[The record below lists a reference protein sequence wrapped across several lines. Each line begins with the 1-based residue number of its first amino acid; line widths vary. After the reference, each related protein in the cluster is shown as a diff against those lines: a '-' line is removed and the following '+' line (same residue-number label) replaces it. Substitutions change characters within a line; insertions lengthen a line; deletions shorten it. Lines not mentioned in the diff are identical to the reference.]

1 MSTLIT
7 NNNCCATCG
16 KQYSRKSSLDRHV
29 IMCNFLFKSK
39 RERQIEKEENTE
51 LPSHTQLV
59 KIVQELAYKC
69 DTMEKEMTVM
79 RKWIDKKKKKINI
92 INWLNTNHVNMC
104 EIDFT
109 TWFKELDLSNNEYI
123 ELLFTHNIFQV
134 LHTIFEQVIDIN
146 SPIKC
151 FSQKAHVFYIFTTN
165 YSDSAYSE
173 AESSAL
179 LQEEYIWRQM
189 TCDDW
194 IPLLRTIQKKLLGCI
209 SKWREA
215 NVERLRQND
224 KLSELYNKAIIKV
237 TNIPVINTDSGMS
250 KVRGALYNQIKTDL
264 KAVLEYEF
272 EF

>member
-29 IMCNFLFKSK
+29 IMCNFLSKSK
-39 RERQIEKEENTE
+39 RERQIEEEENTE

-109 TWFKELDLSNNEYI
+109 TWFKELDLSNSEYI

-134 LHTIFEQVIDIN
+134 LHTIFEQVIDNN

-165 YSDSAYSE
+165 YSEAEASAYSE
-173 AESSAL
+173 AEEKE
-179 LQEEYIWRQM
+179 QYIWRQM

-209 SKWREA
+209 SKWREE
-215 NVERLRQND
+215 NLERLRQND

>member
-1 MSTLIT
+1 MSALIT
-7 NNNCCATCG
+7 NNSCCATCG

-29 IMCNFLFKSK
+29 IMCEFLSKSK
-39 RERQIEKEENTE
+39 RERKIEEEENGE

-69 DTMEKEMTVM
+69 DSMEKEMTIM

-92 INWLNTNHVNMC
+92 ISWLNTNHINMC

-109 TWFKELDLSNNEYI
+109 TWFKELDLSKNEYI
-123 ELLFTHNIFQV
+123 ELLFTHNIYQV
-134 LHTIFEQVIDIN
+134 LQNVFEQVIDNN

-165 YSDSAYSE
+165 FSNSGYSE
-173 AESSAL
+173 AEAEEK
-179 LQEEYIWRQM
+179 EEYIWRQM
-189 TCDDW
+189 VCDDW

-215 NVERLRQND
+215 NLERLKNND

-250 KVRGALYNQIKTDL
+250 KVRGALYNHMKTDL